1 MAILRNT
8 FTENGTVV
16 MISSLVIIVL
26 SSLDQQG
33 HSITCTNVGIGTKT
47 VTRFWLAG
55 MFSNIFII
63 IIIIMY

>member
-1 MAILRNT
+1 
-8 FTENGTVV
+8 
-16 MISSLVIIVL
+16 MISSLLIVVL

-47 VTRFWLAG
+47 VTKFQLAG

-63 IIIIMY
+63 IIALVPVRMTL

>member
-1 MAILRNT
+1 
-8 FTENGTVV
+8 
-16 MISSLVIIVL
+16 MISSLFIVVL

-47 VTRFWLAG
+47 VTRFRLAG